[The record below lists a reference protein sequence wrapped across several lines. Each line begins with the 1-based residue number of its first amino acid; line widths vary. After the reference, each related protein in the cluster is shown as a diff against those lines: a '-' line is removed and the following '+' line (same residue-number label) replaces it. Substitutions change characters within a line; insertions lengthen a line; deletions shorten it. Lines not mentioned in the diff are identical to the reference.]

1 VFAFLGRVEAE
12 KGIECLLD
20 SFKGLTNCQLKI
32 AGNGKKITLNI

>member
-32 AGNGKKITLNI
+32 AEMGKRLR